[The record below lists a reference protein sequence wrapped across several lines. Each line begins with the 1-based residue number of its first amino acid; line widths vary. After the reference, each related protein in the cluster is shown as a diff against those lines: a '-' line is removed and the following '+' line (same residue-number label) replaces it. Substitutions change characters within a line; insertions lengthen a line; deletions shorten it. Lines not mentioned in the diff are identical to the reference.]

1 MSNETLVVSQAEKP
15 FWIRPPLTVLFD
27 LIRLQRVRP
36 WDVNLSYLLTIL
48 LGEMKKGGYI
58 DFTTAGIALLSSAT
72 IYRMQ
77 SELILELQEPPTP
90 PSEKLVEYLPPPI
103 QPPLR
108 YEHLST
114 TIDHLLQALE
124 EALKNESAV
133 ELHPKI
139 IPIMPTQPIIQEID
153 EFMIAIEKNI
163 ENLYKSILRF
173 GDKVIP
179 FSKLTVGL
187 KRLEVIRVF
196 LLVLYLTCRNK
207 IQLWQ
212 EEDFGEIY
220 LSIKKCDLNDNET
233 SV

>member
-1 MSNETLVVSQAEKP
+1 
-15 FWIRPPLTVLFD
+15 
-27 LIRLQRVRP
+27 
-36 WDVNLSYLLTIL
+36 
-48 LGEMKKGGYI
+48 
-58 DFTTAGIALLSSAT
+58 
-72 IYRMQ
+72 
-77 SELILELQEPPTP
+77 
-90 PSEKLVEYLPPPI
+90 
-103 QPPLR
+103 
-108 YEHLST
+108 
-114 TIDHLLQALE
+114 
-124 EALKNESAV
+124 
-133 ELHPKI
+133 
-139 IPIMPTQPIIQEID
+139 MPTQPIIQEID

-220 LSIKKCDLNDNET
+220 LSIKKRDLNDNET